1 MGLYSVTCILK
12 LVLGSP
18 PHLSP
23 SYSHFCF
30 FHLDA
35 FAGSR
40 YYGRVYR
47 TKKNYMARTQDDR
60 RKGRVDDE
68 EPKVSEEA
76 LDEVLE
82 EKEDEDGDAEELLG
96 EQDDRW
102 E

>member
-1 MGLYSVTCILK
+1 
-12 LVLGSP
+12 
-18 PHLSP
+18 
-23 SYSHFCF
+23 
-30 FHLDA
+30 
-35 FAGSR
+35 
-40 YYGRVYR
+40 
-47 TKKNYMARTQDDR
+47 MARTQDDR